1 MGRLAIRVKDISDDE
16 LQASHGQATKQCSG
30 CDPDVPGHVERV
42 FCDRC
47 KGSGQEPLSFCIT
60 MAQLSESRRAAAEKA
75 KDPGHGTSNESDE
88 AAEDSYPDDD
98 SLYLEY

>member
-16 LQASHGQATKQCSG
+16 LQASHGHATKQCSG

-42 FCDRC
+42 FCKLC
-47 KGSGQEPLSFCIT
+47 GGSGQEPLSFCST
-60 MAQLSESRRAAAEKA
+60 MTQLAESRRVANEKKIRDQA
-75 KDPGHGTSNESDE
+75 RGTGDE
-88 AAEDSYPDDD
+88 PTEEQYPDDD